1 MKSMQ
6 ICVVISLVVNKVQTF
21 LSVAAH
27 DCVKLSPMLWFCA
40 NVFYRNFIDSN
51 VDILDL
57 VY

>member
-6 ICVVISLVVNKVQTF
+6 ICLVVNKVQTL

-27 DCVKLSPMLWFCA
+27 DCVQLSPMLWFYA